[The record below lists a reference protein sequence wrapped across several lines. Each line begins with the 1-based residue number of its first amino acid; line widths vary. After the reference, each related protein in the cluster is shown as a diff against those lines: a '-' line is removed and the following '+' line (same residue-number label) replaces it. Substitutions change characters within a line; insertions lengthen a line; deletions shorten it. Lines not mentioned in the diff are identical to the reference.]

1 MRGEVEI
8 YAGDKLLYKE
18 SNMLVDGAGEL
29 LADIMTVSPSL
40 SGVTDHATS
49 SILDASNYVIQA
61 ISFGTSRKALQA
73 NAQYMDTSANP
84 DTGNQDPAYKWA
96 AAWNEGSKRPAN
108 AIINS
113 GTMAIVYQG
122 DFYASAGVS
131 SYTPIVGMP
140 TYPDPVL
147 PTLELDGSVSASL
160 PVRTSNY
167 APSAAVPLSSVFPG
181 VGQLVNMLPSA
192 ISSGLCEGT
201 IFSGSPRMVGL
212 MMGAF
217 PEGSSVLVANDPPGP
232 PGTHARFFSS
242 LNITA
247 LNEFANHSPTALP
260 TGASAIYAG
269 FFNEVSS
276 MDSSGFVNMVM
287 ASGTPDPD
295 ADPVISMSSVA
306 SGLCISGS
314 LELSTDGVV
323 EYSVG
328 LAAGDVAM
336 ANCYGGIYHLG
347 LWTIDIDKSL
357 LEGNTPPFGFSVLNN
372 PRKYRLFA
380 RKGLSKNLCYINDNG
395 AELPGIRHYTDLTIK
410 WRLHFL

>member
-18 SNMLVDGAGEL
+18 ANMLVDGAGEL

-96 AAWNEGSKRPAN
+96 AGWNENFGRPSN

-113 GTMAIVYQG
+113 GTMAVVQQRN
-122 DFYASAGVS
+122 FYLNDDVS

-160 PVRTSNY
+160 PVSASNY

-192 ISSGLCEGT
+192 ISSGACEGT
-201 IFSGSPRMVGL
+201 IFSGSPRIVGSI
-212 MMGAF
+212 MGAF
-217 PEGSSVLVANDPPGP
+217 PDGSSVSHIQ
-232 PGTHARFFSS
+232 GTTVRFFSS
-242 LNITA
+242 LDFTA
-247 LNEFANHSPTALP
+247 LNDFAGHDGGTHDFF
-260 TGASAIYAG
+260 GASALYAG

-295 ADPVISMSSVA
+295 ADPGPYSMSSVA

-347 LWTIDIDKSL
+347 LWTIDINKSL
-357 LEGNTPPFGFSVLNN
+357 REGNTPPFGFSVLNN

-380 RKGLSKNLCYINDNG
+380 RKGFSKNLCYINDKG
-395 AELPGIRHYTDLTIK
+395 ALDPGIHNYTDLTIK
-410 WRLHFL
+410 WRIRFL